1 MQNEWSIMKKLAII
15 ALLAGMLCNNAQCA
29 DTIFDFKGYF
39 TNKYNSAISFF
50 APKST
55 PCAAKPVQP
64 SLTEEPEIIF
74 GTFVNQKLMP
84 HPDYSHYKR
93 LACMTVGMTGLFLLF
108 SK

>member
-1 MQNEWSIMKKLAII
+1 MKKLALI
-15 ALLAGMLCNNAQCA
+15 ALSAGIFCAQAQAA
-29 DTIFDFKGYF
+29 DTIFDLKSYF
-39 TNKYNSAISFF
+39 TPKYYSAISFF